1 MRGIKTW
8 DYGMSWQ
15 RNLPHLFKG
24 TPWYHGQNRDTMDI
38 EINHFRT
45 LRPEDSGG

>member
-1 MRGIKTW
+1 MKTG

-15 RNLPHLFKG
+15 DNLSRLLKG
-24 TPWYHGQNRDTMDI
+24 TPWYRWQNRDTMDI

-45 LRPEDSGG
+45 RRPEESGG